1 MRAKILGFFKR
12 IWGEQPSAWRVLV
25 PGLILTA
32 ILLVLPTGYE
42 GAQIYQGTDKV
53 RATILET
60 DNSTIISTGLIQNG
74 EQRCTLRI
82 EEGRFAGQT
91 AEAVNL
97 LTGSLEQ
104 DKIFAPG
111 D

>member
-74 EQRCTLRI
+74 EQR
-82 EEGRFAGQT
+82 
-91 AEAVNL
+91 
-97 LTGSLEQ
+97 
-104 DKIFAPG
+104 
-111 D
+111 